1 MQNTEAAAAF
11 LGKRPLKRIPGD
23 DIAEV
28 ENEEHTQF
36 PPTFCA
42 DKAAGSS
49 RDPFSVFSSFFIL
62 PSLFFLRPCAPRVYS
77 SFLIYNDPTPFLSF
91 DDAGEIK

>member
-28 ENEEHTQF
+28 ENEEHTEF
-36 PPTFCA
+36 PSTFCA

-49 RDPFSVFSSFFIL
+49 RDPFSVFSFFIL
-62 PSLFFLRPCAPRVYS
+62 PSLFFCVPALPVCILHF
-77 SFLIYNDPTPFLSF
+77 SFTMTQRLFCLLTTQ
-91 DDAGEIK
+91 GK